1 MLWCTVRK
9 TSNDWMC
16 FCSQVKVWFQ
26 NRRTKHKRMQ
36 QEEEAKA
43 QQAAAASNKNSHHV
57 TKWKQETQGQGTDEN
72 SRQQTAASQYN
83 NSSSRD
89 HHNHH
94 QDVRDIDSCS
104 SSSETWASRR
114 VPRFFTWTA
123 RTVPTADGQ
132 RSLTNYKFQQGLFSM
147 DTAKS
152 LREVYLP

>member
-1 MLWCTVRK
+1 
-9 TSNDWMC
+9 MC
-16 FCSQVKVWFQ
+16 FFCSQVKVWFQ

-94 QDVRDIDSCS
+94 QDIRDIDSCS
-104 SSSETWASRR
+104 SSSETWAFGR

-123 RTVPTADGQ
+123 RRVPTADGQ
-132 RSLTNYKFQQGLFSM
+132 RSLEKLQIPARSVFHGYSQI
-147 DTAKS
+147 
-152 LREVYLP
+152 LRELYLP